1 MMTPNK
7 VTTDSIA
14 RRIERVSYTRI
25 EGTTVT
31 IAALTLDNGFTAIG
45 ESACADPAN
54 FDASVGEQI
63 AYDNA
68 FEKLWALE
76 GYLLRERLSGEERRS
91 NYARTAEWL
100 AACGKE
106 PSEENVSIQI
116 GCDLEEAI
124 ELYRTI
130 NFETADDP
138 TSRLGAIVKRA
149 LDDLEFVAAKLKR
162 GEASARIDPW
172 DSAEAL
178 DAICDREVTGN
189 GIAYLAGFAKDAADK
204 AVLDAN
210 DAKLVDGRPVI
221 LPGGKIGKPEGWTA
235 PDLSRFV

>member
-1 MMTPNK
+1 MTTPNK

-14 RRIERVSYTRI
+14 RRIERVVYQRI

-76 GYLLRERLSGEERRS
+76 GYLLRERLASEPTPTNFERAAS
-91 NYARTAEWL
+91 WL

-106 PSEENVSIQI
+106 PSEQNVSIQI
-116 GCDLEEAI
+116 GCDLEETI

-130 NFETADDP
+130 RFETSDDP
-138 TSRLGAIVKRA
+138 VARFGAIVARA
-149 LDDLEFVAAKLKR
+149 LDDLEFVAAKLKS
-162 GEASARIDPW
+162 GDATAKIDPW
-172 DSAEAL
+172 DHADAL

-189 GIAYLAGFAKDAADK
+189 GIAYFSGFDKDAADK

-210 DAKLVDGRPVI
+210 DAKLVDGKPVI